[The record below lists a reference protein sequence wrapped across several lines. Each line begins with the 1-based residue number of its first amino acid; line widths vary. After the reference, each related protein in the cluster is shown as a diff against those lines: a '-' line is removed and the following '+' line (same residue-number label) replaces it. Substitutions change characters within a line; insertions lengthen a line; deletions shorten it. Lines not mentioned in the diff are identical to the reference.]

1 MPVLTAYGFE
11 LAQSLY
17 LFFQAGEAYFVSDD
31 SPVNNFEFF
40 RPLVS
45 DNLRPK
51 LRFMYQQP
59 GPEQEVN
66 SWSLLVSWSSW
77 SKQSIFL

>member
-1 MPVLTAYGFE
+1 MLV
-11 LAQSLY
+11 QSLH

-45 DNLRPK
+45 DSLGPK
-51 LRFMYQQP
+51 LRFTKQQP
-59 GPEQEVN
+59 GPEQEAN

-77 SKQSIFL
+77 SKRSIFLRIKTVI

>member
-1 MPVLTAYGFE
+1 MPILTAYGFE

-45 DNLRPK
+45 DSLGPK
-51 LRFMYQQP
+51 LRFM
-59 GPEQEVN
+59 
-66 SWSLLVSWSSW
+66 
-77 SKQSIFL
+77 

>member
-1 MPVLTAYGFE
+1 MIIFKGLLAWEYYDLHNEKQEGFQQNKVTASLTS
-11 LAQSLY
+11 SLH

-45 DNLRPK
+45 DSLGPK
-51 LRFMYQQP
+51 LRFM
-59 GPEQEVN
+59 
-66 SWSLLVSWSSW
+66 
-77 SKQSIFL
+77 